1 MRRLSYIISLLAFFF
16 LMVMYDFYAAFLG
29 FAALLLAP
37 VPSLLLS
44 FWAKKRLT
52 VSLSLPR
59 RIVRGEETAVTAAA
73 AGPCLSFLPGL
84 ALTAEGMDADEERQ
98 GQTFSFSLPFRPAH
112 CGRLALPEMTL
123 SFSDLFGLSRYKKSF
138 PRQDLIVL
146 PRMMGNPETGKD
158 FLSRLLVPQEP
169 ERFGAAPY
177 REGDSVRLINW
188 KVTARKDD
196 LYVRDTWPGDETS
209 LLIAASLPAEAA
221 PRDTVG
227 DALFTA
233 GSILLMDKKFFTFL
247 WADKK
252 GRVRKERIR
261 SGETW
266 ERALLAFLKDGSP
279 RSPFL
284 YGGSDIPAD
293 LPVLFLTAE
302 ANPTPPQHRPF
313 YVWNA
318 DEKGRGDLTGRAA
331 ITAALGG
338 QA

>member
-1 MRRLSYIISLLAFFF
+1 MRRLSYIVSLLAFFF

-44 FWAKKRLT
+44 LWARKRLT
-52 VSLSLPR
+52 LSLSLPR
-59 RIVRGEETAVTAAA
+59 RAVRSEETAVTVSA

-84 ALTAEGMDADEERQ
+84 ALTAEGMDAEEDRQ
-98 GQTFSFSLPFRPAH
+98 GHILSFSLPFRPAH
-112 CGRLALPEMTL
+112 CGRMALPEMTL

-138 PRQDLIVL
+138 PRQDMVVL
-146 PRMMGNPETGKD
+146 PRMMGNPERGKA

-188 KVTARKDD
+188 KVTARKDE
-196 LYVRDTWPGDETS
+196 LYVRDTWPGEETS
-209 LLIAASLPAEAA
+209 LLLAASLPRGAA
-221 PRDTVG
+221 LRDTVG

-233 GSILLMDKKFFTFL
+233 GSVLLMEKKYFTFL
-247 WADKK
+247 WTDEK
-252 GRVRKERIR
+252 GRARKDQIR
-261 SGETW
+261 SGENW

-284 YGGSDIPAD
+284 YGGTDIPAD
-293 LPVLFLTAE
+293 LPVLFLTDE
-302 ANPTPPQHRPF
+302 ADPALPRHRPL

-318 DEKGRGDLTGRAA
+318 NGKGRGDLTGRAA
-331 ITAALGG
+331 IAAALGG
-338 QA
+338 KA